1 MRPRSRQFQHKHV
14 IFFLINQ
21 KLVALNMQFAVIFP
35 VVFQL
40 VVAQQFWQFKIFC
53 EHSDNIVKF
62 IDFLPTTNGSL
73 VFFFESCCPNSL
85 VFICN
90 IVHLFNSARVS
101 STLSYTFTLCKFLRI
116 LSPSFIAR
124 IVVRF
129 GLSSPILNG
138 ISPSRRTV
146 FVNIVKSPEIE
157 IPIWSQKSDWLYD
170 SPCFGKNNRKR
181 FYNKTCFSAPDMLYS
196 SHEVLE
202 NNSALAARALH
213 FWMQLVSF
221 FTRDHRTYTDLLER
235 G

>member
-1 MRPRSRQFQHKHV
+1 
-14 IFFLINQ
+14 
-21 KLVALNMQFAVIFP
+21 MQFAVIFP
-35 VVFQL
+35 VAFQL
-40 VVAQQFWQFKIFC
+40 VVAQRFWQFKIFC
-53 EHSDNIVKF
+53 EQFHGIVKF
-62 IDFLPTTNGSL
+62 FDFHSTLYGTFI
-73 VFFFESCCPNSL
+73 FFFKPRSRHNMIFHFL
-85 VFICN
+85 K
-90 IVHLFNSARVS
+90 SAHIS
-101 STLSYTFTLCKFLRI
+101 SRLSYTFTLCKFLRI

>member
-1 MRPRSRQFQHKHV
+1 
-14 IFFLINQ
+14 
-21 KLVALNMQFAVIFP
+21 MQFAVIFP
-35 VVFQL
+35 VAFQL
-40 VVAQQFWQFKIFC
+40 IVAQRFWQFKIFC
-53 EHSDNIVKF
+53 EQFHDIVKF
-62 IDFLPTTNGSL
+62 FDFHSTLYSTFI
-73 VFFFESCCPNSL
+73 FFFKPRSRHNMIFHFL
-85 VFICN
+85 K
-90 IVHLFNSARVS
+90 SAHIS
-101 STLSYTFTLCKFLRI
+101 SRLSYTFTLCKFLRI

-129 GLSSPILNG
+129 DLSSPILNG
-138 ISPSRRTV
+138 ISPSLKTV
-146 FVNIVKSPEIE
+146 FVNIVKSPEMK

-202 NNSALAARALH
+202 NNSALVARALH

>member
-1 MRPRSRQFQHKHV
+1 MRPHSRQFQHKHV

-35 VVFQL
+35 VAFQL
-40 VVAQQFWQFKIFC
+40 VVAQRFWQFKIFR
-53 EHSDNIVKF
+53 EQFHGIVKF
-62 IDFLPTTNGSL
+62 FDFHSTLYGTFI
-73 VFFFESCCPNSL
+73 FFFKPRSRHNMIFHFL
-85 VFICN
+85 K
-90 IVHLFNSARVS
+90 SAHIS
-101 STLSYTFTLCKFLRI
+101 SRLSYTFTLCKFLSI